1 MKELVFPGTFE
12 LCSPKELFMTELVF
26 LGIFA
31 MCIPKEQ
38 RMALPVLSSKG
49 TVQDMSGLPWH
60 CQF

>member
-1 MKELVFPGTFE
+1 MFPETFE
-12 LCSPKELFMTELVF
+12 LCSPKDSCMTELVF